1 MLCHLLAEAAEGS
14 GAHCVGSREV
24 RSADAE
30 QGCVLPVAAL
40 VPALPSLCFRFIIIC
55 TPPGGLVLEKVIL
68 VGTSSLLQNPQAC
81 DFREGAH
88 GVMLAWPLGP

>member
-24 RSADAE
+24 RSGDAE